1 MPSTKLV
8 IGGAAAGAAIGVRV
22 ARSLYG
28 RWRVLPPADRKRIA
42 SFAEDA
48 KEKALSVR
56 GASDRTLAEADL
68 RAASETLA
76 AALVETAEADPEIGD
91 DEVRELRE
99 DLRRELERLSAG
111 AQAPGGA
118 RRAAMPFEDI
128 KASRSG
134 RERARPPQ

>member
-28 RWRVLPPADRKRIA
+28 RWRVLPLADRERIA
-42 SFAEDA
+42 SLAEDA

-56 GASDRTLAEADL
+56 GADDQIQAQADL

-76 AALVETAEADPEIGD
+76 AALVETAEADPEID
-91 DEVRELRE
+91 ADEVSDLRE
-99 DLRRELERLSAG
+99 ELRRELERLAT
-111 AQAPGGA
+111 A
-118 RRAAMPFEDI
+118 DI

-134 RERARPPQ
+134 RDRARPPQ

>member
-28 RWRVLPPADRKRIA
+28 RWRLLPAADRERIA

-56 GASDRTLAEADL
+56 GASDPTQAQADL
-68 RAASETLA
+68 RDASETLA
-76 AALVETAEADPEIGD
+76 AALVETAESDPEIDG
-91 DEVRELRE
+91 DEVAELRE
-99 DLRRELERLSAG
+99 ELRRELERLAT
-111 AQAPGGA
+111 A
-118 RRAAMPFEDI
+118 DI

-134 RERARPPQ
+134 RERAKPPQ

>member
-28 RWRVLPPADRKRIA
+28 RWHVLPSADRERIA

-56 GASDRTLAEADL
+56 GANDQAQAQADL
-68 RAASETLA
+68 RAASESLA
-76 AALVETAEADPEIGD
+76 AALVETAESDPELGSED
-91 DEVRELRE
+91 VEELRQE
-99 DLRRELERLSAG
+99 LRRELDRLAT
-111 AQAPGGA
+111 A
-118 RRAAMPFEDI
+118 DI

-134 RERARPPQ
+134 RDRARPPQ

>member
-28 RWRVLPPADRKRIA
+28 RWRVLPEADRERIA
-42 SFAEDA
+42 AFAEDA

-56 GASDRTLAEADL
+56 GSNDPTQAQEDL

-76 AALVETAEADPEIGD
+76 AALVETAESDPEIGE
-91 DEVRELRE
+91 DEVVELRE
-99 DLRRELERLSAG
+99 ELRRELERLAT
-111 AQAPGGA
+111 A
-118 RRAAMPFEDI
+118 DI

-134 RERARPPQ
+134 RDRAKRPQ

>member
-28 RWRVLPPADRKRIA
+28 RWRLLPSADRERIA
-42 SFAEDA
+42 AFAEDA

-56 GASDRTLAEADL
+56 GASDPTQAQAEL
-68 RAASETLA
+68 RDASETLA
-76 AALVETAEADPEIGD
+76 AALVETAESDPEID
-91 DEVRELRE
+91 TDEVAELRE
-99 DLRRELERLSAG
+99 ELRRELERLAT
-111 AQAPGGA
+111 A
-118 RRAAMPFEDI
+118 DI

-134 RERARPPQ
+134 RERAKPPQ

>member
-28 RWRVLPPADRKRIA
+28 RWRLLPAADRERIA
-42 SFAEDA
+42 AFAEDA

-56 GASDRTLAEADL
+56 GASDPTQAQAEL
-68 RAASETLA
+68 RDASETLA
-76 AALVETAEADPEIGD
+76 AALVETAESDPEID
-91 DEVRELRE
+91 TDEVADLRE
-99 DLRRELERLSAG
+99 ELRRELERLAT
-111 AQAPGGA
+111 A
-118 RRAAMPFEDI
+118 DI

-134 RERARPPQ
+134 RERAKPPQ

>member
-28 RWRVLPPADRKRIA
+28 RWRLLPAADRERIA
-42 SFAEDA
+42 AFAEDA

-56 GASDRTLAEADL
+56 GASDRTQAQAEL
-68 RAASETLA
+68 RNASETLA
-76 AALVETAEADPEIGD
+76 AALVETAESDPEID
-91 DEVRELRE
+91 TDEVAELRE
-99 DLRRELERLSAG
+99 ELRRELERLAT
-111 AQAPGGA
+111 A
-118 RRAAMPFEDI
+118 DI

-134 RERARPPQ
+134 RERAKPPQ

>member
-1 MPSTKLV
+1 MVPMPSTKLV

-28 RWRVLPPADRKRIA
+28 RWRVLPAPDRERIA
-42 SFAEDA
+42 AFAEDA

-56 GASDRTLAEADL
+56 GADDRALAEADL

-76 AALVETAEADPEIGD
+76 AALVETAEADPEMGA

-99 DLRRELERLSAG
+99 DLRRELERLAV
-111 AQAPGGA
+111 A
-118 RRAAMPFEDI
+118 DI

-134 RERARPPQ
+134 RDRAMPPQ

>member
-28 RWRVLPPADRKRIA
+28 RWRLLPAADRERFDA
-42 SFAEDA
+42 FAEDA

-56 GASDRTLAEADL
+56 GASDPTQAQAEL
-68 RAASETLA
+68 RDARETLA
-76 AALVETAEADPEIGD
+76 AALVETAESDPEID
-91 DEVRELRE
+91 TDEVAELRE
-99 DLRRELERLSAG
+99 ELRRELERLAT
-111 AQAPGGA
+111 A
-118 RRAAMPFEDI
+118 DI

-134 RERARPPQ
+134 RERAKPSQ

>member
-28 RWRVLPPADRKRIA
+28 RWRVLPRADRERIA

-56 GASDRTLAEADL
+56 GANDPALAQADL

-76 AALVETAEADPEIGD
+76 AALVETAESDPEIGAD
-91 DEVRELRE
+91 DVRELRE
-99 DLRRELERLSAG
+99 ELRRELERLAT
-111 AQAPGGA
+111 A
-118 RRAAMPFEDI
+118 DI

-134 RERARPPQ
+134 RDRAKPPQ

>member
-8 IGGAAAGAAIGVRV
+8 IGGAAASAIGVRV

-28 RWRVLPPADRKRIA
+28 RWRVLPLADRERIA

-48 KEKALSVR
+48 KQKAFSVR
-56 GASDRTLAEADL
+56 GASDTTAAQADL

-76 AALVETAEADPEIGD
+76 AALVETAESDPEIGA
-91 DEVRELRE
+91 DEVHELRE
-99 DLRRELERLSAG
+99 ELRRELERLAT
-111 AQAPGGA
+111 A
-118 RRAAMPFEDI
+118 DI

-134 RERARPPQ
+134 RDRAKPPQ

>member
-28 RWRVLPPADRKRIA
+28 RWRVLPAADRERIA

-48 KEKALSVR
+48 KEKALSLR
-56 GASDRTLAEADL
+56 GSNDPAQAQADL
-68 RAASETLA
+68 QAASETLA
-76 AALVETAEADPEIGD
+76 AALVETAESDPEIGA
-91 DEVRELRE
+91 DEVGELRE
-99 DLRRELERLSAG
+99 ELRRELERLAT
-111 AQAPGGA
+111 A
-118 RRAAMPFEDI
+118 DI

-134 RERARPPQ
+134 RDRAKPPR